1 MKSNSVNIKS
11 RPNWLFLAIIGLVF
25 PVVFYHLFSAG
36 FIAWDDP
43 EYVVNNKDVHQFAFK
58 NFFTH
63 FYIGNYHP
71 LTMLSYAIDWKLFGK
86 HAAGYHIENIVW
98 HFLNTILVFYLGK
111 KIQLKPLQAFV
122 LACVFAFHPLQIESV
137 AWVAERKNL
146 LYAFFFILS
155 LLFYIQYKNTQSIK
169 QLLLVYLCFIGSLL
183 AKPSAVVLPLVFIL
197 VDVFLFK
204 ESFKQLYKR
213 HILFLLFSL
222 ALGVV
227 TVFAQEE
234 AKFLMNTHN
243 YPIINKIGI
252 FGYGFFHYISK
263 FLIPI
268 NLSAFY
274 SYPNSLNTVTVIGFI
289 SLVAFTALLYFLIK
303 KKHYL
308 IVFGM
313 LLFVVNIILVL
324 QILPF
329 GDAIAADRYMYL
341 PIIGLTLACIY
352 ALNKFNVNRLV
363 IIMLLVVLSS
373 FSFARSAL
381 WKDSVSLF
389 LNVLKTNPSSFIAIN
404 SLGVEYMERNDF
416 DKSFKYLNQIVKL
429 YPTYYKGYYNRGL
442 LNGKTQ
448 NYEKA
453 IYDFTKAIEYKNYY
467 KAYAG
472 RASVYLALKD
482 FPKAISDAESALKMD
497 PKNLKANYV
506 LANCYDDLNQL
517 NKALSYY
524 NIAISLN
531 SENPVYYLRR
541 AIVFGKI
548 QNYAACLQDL
558 DFCIAIDANYAEA
571 YYWKGVVKVNLKQ
584 NPCSDLRKAVE
595 LGFTAA
601 QPSLNN
607 YYR

>member
-1 MKSNSVNIKS
+1 MKSNSVNINS
-11 RPNWLFLAIIGLVF
+11 RPDWLFLAVIGLVF
-25 PVVFYHLFSAG
+25 PIVFYHLFSAG

-58 NFFTH
+58 SFFTH

-86 HAAGYHIENIVW
+86 HAVGYHIENIVW

-111 KIQLKPLQAFV
+111 RIQLKPLQALV
-122 LACVFAFHPLQIESV
+122 LAFVFAFHPLQIESV

-146 LYAFFFILS
+146 LYAFFFLLS
-155 LLFYIQYKNTQSIK
+155 LLFYIQYKNTQSTK
-169 QLLLVYLCFIGSLL
+169 QLLFVYLCFIGSLL

-197 VDVFLFK
+197 IDVFLFK
-204 ESFKQLYKR
+204 ESFKQFYKR
-213 HILFLLFSL
+213 HILLLILSL
-222 ALGVV
+222 ALGIV

-289 SLVAFTALLYFLIK
+289 SLVAFTALVYFLIK

-308 IVFGM
+308 IVFGVF
-313 LLFVVNIILVL
+313 LFVVNIILVL

-341 PIIGLTLACIY
+341 PIIGLTLSCIY
-352 ALNKFNVNRLV
+352 AFNKFNVNRLV

-373 FSFARSAL
+373 FSFTRSAL
-381 WKDSVSLF
+381 WKDSLSLF

-416 DKSFKYLNQIVKL
+416 EKAYKYLNQIVKL

-453 IYDFTKAIEYKNYY
+453 ILDFTKAIEYKNYY
-467 KAYAG
+467 KSYAG

-482 FPKAISDAESALKMD
+482 FPKAISDAETALKMD

-524 NIAISLN
+524 NAAISLN
-531 SENPVYYLRR
+531 AENPVYYLRR
-541 AIVFGKI
+541 AIVFGKM
-548 QNYAACLQDL
+548 QNYTACLQDL
-558 DFCIAIDANYAEA
+558 DLCIAIDINYAEA

-584 NPCSDLRKAVE
+584 NPCSDLKKAVD

-601 QPSLNN
+601 QQSLNN
-607 YYR
+607 YCR